1 MTNTK
6 VTTTLIIIFLIL
18 EVTLW
23 QYAISGM
30 NPFITNTLIAFLVIY
45 LLVIA
50 YRIYK
55 TPTKKERWFLIRI
68 FVAASLIAN
77 LISFMWIDKQ
87 NEESVPR
94 KYYEINEAEE

>member
-6 VTTTLIIIFLIL
+6 MTTILIIIFLIL
-18 EVTLW
+18 EVALW
-23 QYAISGM
+23 QYALMGM
-30 NPFITNTLIAFLVIY
+30 NPFITNILIAFLVIY
-45 LLVIA
+45 FLVIA

-77 LISFMWIDKQ
+77 LISYFLM
-87 NEESVPR
+87 S
-94 KYYEINEAEE
+94 